1 MHPEGDHENNQTL
14 DVRRGLTRRLPVGH
28 KPMQRDQL
36 RFTPSALA
44 MRLHDELADGS
55 KLLGQLAS
63 RWRFIFMT
71 LLVCLIAS
79 LCIVLNIPAQFMAE
93 AVLIVD
99 PRRNSVAE
107 APASLTGLPWDDGV
121 AVNTEVSMLMLPQLI
136 ANVVHRLNLTG
147 RPGYQRSSAGV
158 ATTFLNLFRQPLP
171 PIPAARQDEAF
182 AIGVATRHMRI
193 VSEPRAYAIRVRY
206 TWPDPIHA
214 AEVANAIADAHIATQ
229 RAARM
234 QSIREASDWLHREI
248 ATLQE
253 RVVKAETAEL
263 AYRKEHGLGD
273 ERATSTAQQEVNALA
288 LQVTLATSERAQ
300 AEARLQ
306 QATAGVMTTLEEA
319 ANVAT
324 DRENNLRQQ
333 LKEAQARLDQVLAA
347 EAGLRAV
354 TRESAASR
362 VLLEDLL
369 RRARSAE
376 SQLEAPRPETRIG
389 SRAQIPIQPS
399 GLPLSYL
406 VPGIVLG
413 SLVLAL
419 GFGFLLAKLQVGFRS
434 AEEMECALGLE
445 TLGEVPKFRG
455 GARRV
460 LKTIVRDPTSPL
472 AEAVRTICAR
482 LNDPGVILVTSA
494 APGDGK
500 TLLASALAQ
509 TFALSNRSCL
519 FVDADFRRPSA
530 HRVFN
535 VESTAGLGEVLA
547 GTTPL
552 EKALINVLPGPLSF
566 LPAGDVVRDPLELLS
581 PDRLL
586 PFLDSVRRMFDI
598 VVMDSPPVLP
608 VADASL
614 IAGHVNHVLFAIRWS
629 VTTRSAADRAITIL
643 KRQGGSLLVLALTQV
658 DPRKISKYEGGRYG
672 MDLSYRGRTWAR
684 QRMGT

>member
-1 MHPEGDHENNQTL
+1 
-14 DVRRGLTRRLPVGH
+14 
-28 KPMQRDQL
+28 
-36 RFTPSALA
+36 
-44 MRLHDELADGS
+44 MRLHDELGDGS
-55 KLLGQLAS
+55 KLLGQLAARRGIIS
-63 RWRFIFMT
+63 VVFF
-71 LLVCLIAS
+71 VCLLAG
-79 LCIVLNIPAQFMAE
+79 LYVVLHIPRQFTAE

-99 PRRNSVAE
+99 PRRNPVVE
-107 APASLTGLPWDDGV
+107 APASLTGMPWDDGV
-121 AVNTEVSMLMLPQLI
+121 AVNTEVSLLMLPQLI
-136 ANVVHRLNLTG
+136 ADVVQRLKLIG
-147 RPGYQRSSAGV
+147 RSEYQRSNAGS
-158 ATTFLNLFRQPLP
+158 ATTFLNLFRQPMP
-171 PIPAARQDEAF
+171 HIPAVRQDEAF
-182 AIGVATRHMRI
+182 AIGVLTRHMR
-193 VSEPRAYAIRVRY
+193 VVAEPRAYAIRVRY

-214 AEVANAIADAHIATQ
+214 AEVANGIADAHIAAQ
-229 RAARM
+229 RSARM

-248 ATLQE
+248 GTLQE
-253 RVVKAETAEL
+253 RVVKAETTEL

-324 DRENNLRQQ
+324 DRENNVRQQ

-369 RRARSAE
+369 RRARSAD

-389 SRAQIPIQPS
+389 SRAQIPIQAS
-399 GLPLSYL
+399 GLGLSYL
-406 VPGIVLG
+406 VPGTVLG
-413 SLVLAL
+413 SLALAL
-419 GFGFLLAKLQVGFRS
+419 GFGILLAKLQVGFRS
-434 AEEMECALGLE
+434 AEEMECALGME
-445 TLGEVPKFRG
+445 TLGEVPKFQG
-455 GARRV
+455 GGGRV

-472 AEAVRTICAR
+472 AEAARTICAR
-482 LNDPGVILVTSA
+482 LSDSGVILVTSA

-500 TLLASALAQ
+500 TVLASALAQ

-535 VESTAGLGEVLA
+535 VDSVAGLGEVLA

-552 EKALINVLPGPLSF
+552 EKAFIKVLPGPLTF
-566 LPAGDVVRDPLELLS
+566 LPAGEVVRDPLELLS

-586 PFLDSVRRMFDI
+586 PFLDLVRQMFDV

-643 KRQGGSLLVLALTQV
+643 KRQGGPLPALALTQV

-672 MDLSYRGRTWAR
+672 MDLSYRGRAWAHNR
-684 QRMGT
+684 ETSGRR